1 MPSWLS
7 ASSASFPLPLSESR
21 EIGITGFAAIIALA
35 GASGAGLGEGF
46 GVALTGVCSLGPAD
60 LIGLAGL
67 GDAFAAAGAAFAA
80 GLAAGLAAD
89 VREETGLLLATGFLA
104 GAAFLAGSAFF
115 TDFLAFVAFADGF
128 FAAIERASAPTDCR
142 LLGRS

>member
-46 GVALTGVCSLGPAD
+46 GAALTGVCSVGPAD
-60 LIGLAGL
+60 LMGLVGLAA
-67 GDAFAAAGAAFAA
+67 AFAGAAFAA
-80 GLAAGLAAD
+80 GFATGFAAG
-89 VREETGLLLATGFLA
+89 VREETGLLLATGFFA